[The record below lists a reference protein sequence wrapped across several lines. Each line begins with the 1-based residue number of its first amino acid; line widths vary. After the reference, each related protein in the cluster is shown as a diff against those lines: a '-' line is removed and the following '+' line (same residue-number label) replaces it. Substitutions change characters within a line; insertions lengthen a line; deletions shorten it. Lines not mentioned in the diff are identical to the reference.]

1 MKVKQAQAVLTEDE
15 EVLWEKGVF
24 GNSTA
29 KALQSTVFFYACKLF
44 ALRGHDK
51 HHQLQCDQFA
61 IGEDQGGKSVEFFGR
76 SNNTYKDLEISNK
89 NICHYCQN
97 GTISLSPLLPPPTL
111 SLILYTALC

>member
-1 MKVKQAQAVLTEDE
+1 MKELLQTGIGTKQAQAVLTEDE

-97 GTISLSPLLPPPTL
+97 VDRNV
-111 SLILYTALC
+111 ADFF